1 MPFALINRSC
11 SPVACIVL
19 ASSPEITTKSKGSAS
34 VPAPLLADKFSFK
47 TTSCILG
54 LNLISAWETEKVKA
68 KKQRAPK
75 RQFSNTYKLQ
85 ILNALD
91 ACKTGEERAAL
102 LRKEGLYYA
111 RVSTWKKQ
119 FQNGKFVANKAQ
131 KSVLLTQQLAREVA
145 SLKKKLS
152 QAEVI
157 IDIQKK
163 VSELLSINILNHD
176 TNENSL

>member
-1 MPFALINRSC
+1 MSTERIFQSKPLEVGNRM
-11 SPVACIVL
+11 IKL
-19 ASSPEITTKSKGSAS
+19 DGNKSIEEQIKN
-34 VPAPLLADKFSFK
+34 
-47 TTSCILG
+47 
-54 LNLISAWETEKVKA
+54 LNLDAPNFDTQVKA

-75 RQFSNTYKLQ
+75 RKFSNAYKLQ

-91 ACKTGEERAAL
+91 ACKTGEDRAAL

-111 RVSTWKKQ
+111 RISTWKKQ
-119 FQNGKFVANKAQ
+119 FQNGKFVVNKTP
-131 KSVLLTQQLAREVA
+131 KSVLLTQQLTREVE

-152 QAEVI
+152 QAEAI

-176 TNENSL
+176 ANEISS